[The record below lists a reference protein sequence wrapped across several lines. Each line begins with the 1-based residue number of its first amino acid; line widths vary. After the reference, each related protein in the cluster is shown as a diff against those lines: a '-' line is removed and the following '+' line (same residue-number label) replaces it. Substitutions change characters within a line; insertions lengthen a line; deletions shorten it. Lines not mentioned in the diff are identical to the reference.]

1 MLRRPGSRAAATL
14 LLLGLVGVGC
24 SSATKDQSLLQ
35 AGLIPPLRA
44 TQPVA
49 VVAGRPD
56 TAGRSIPIVAV
67 DVPVDYAQFTRTA
80 VERLQQ
86 ELARLGV
93 PTSPNASRRIEVT
106 LMYVDLL
113 AQSGGTQY
121 ACIVDFRVTL
131 ADGTVR
137 GLQGREKAADYEAAC
152 DAALTNVTVATLND
166 PTVQRYLTAPAA
178 AP

>member
-1 MLRRPGSRAAATL
+1 MLRRPARRAMAPLLVLALGCGSAA
-14 LLLGLVGVGC
+14 
-24 SSATKDQSLLQ
+24 KDQSLLQ
-35 AGLIPPLRA
+35 AGLIPPLHA

-56 TAGRSIPIVAV
+56 AAGRSIPIVGV

-80 VERLQQ
+80 VERLRQ
-86 ELARLGV
+86 ELARLDV
-93 PTSPNASRRIEVT
+93 PTSPDAPRRIEVT

-152 DAALTNVTVATLND
+152 NAALTNVTVATLND
-166 PTVQRYLTAPAA
+166 PTVQRYITAP
-178 AP
+178 PPRPE